1 MKQLLYSL
9 FALVTAAAW
18 LLSCDD
24 DCPTCPQPDNGR
36 SQGRAYVA
44 IPDGINGI
52 YVIDLETDSVIH
64 SINTGSYGAAN
75 IRLTADGRY
84 ALASVSGDIFKV
96 YDARDMSVV
105 QTGPA
110 FGSFELVMNDSAILG
125 QFSRSFTLFSFP
137 DLDTILHKEANVRP
151 ISFRYSARKRAAYT
165 LRGADTLVAVS
176 VDSLVVVDEWIIR
189 SGQESSF
196 YLNSRA
202 LSHDDRFAYFT
213 AYGPTSALFITYD
226 LELRQIVATH
236 PINGPVGRIAV
247 SPDGKEVWVTDPW
260 TIRTSWVSNGIWVF
274 DGRTGRFKRTISLV
288 GYLPSDPMEPL
299 IARAIAFAPDGK
311 NVIVGTGDYLTQGGT
326 ILRISTLTNSV
337 EKIYFPDFQ
346 RYPYDIAVG
355 KKP

>member
-9 FALVTAAAW
+9 LALVTAAAW
-18 LLSCDD
+18 LLSCDE
-24 DCPTCPQPDNGR
+24 DCPTCPEPDNGR

-52 YVIDLETDSVIH
+52 YVIDLETDSVID
-64 SINTGSYGAAN
+64 SVKFGEYGGGDA
-75 IRLTADGRY
+75 RVSRDGRY
-84 ALASVSGDIFKV
+84 LLTSATDQQFRV
-96 YDARDMSVV
+96 YDTRNMSIVAAS
-105 QTGPA
+105 PA
-110 FGSFELVMNDSAILG
+110 FGSFELVRSDSAILG
-125 QFSRSFTLFSFP
+125 QYYSMLTLVSFP
-137 DLDTILHKEANVRP
+137 DLDTLLQRDVSVRP
-151 ISFRYSARKRAAYT
+151 ISVRYSEQRRVAYT

-202 LSHDDRFAYFT
+202 FSHDDRFAYFT
-213 AYGPTSALFITYD
+213 AYGPGSALFVTYN
-226 LELRQIVATH
+226 LETRQIVATH

-260 TIRTSWVSNGIWVF
+260 SIRTSWVSNGIWVF

-288 GYLPSDPMEPL
+288 GYLPSNPMEPL
-299 IARAIAFAPDGK
+299 IARAIEFAPDGK

-326 ILRISTLTNSV
+326 ILRISTLTNTV